1 MADKTAELEE
11 RIVKAL
17 EKLADKHPT
26 TTTYWFR
33 ELAREIRNPGSTD
46 RKDKPGS

>member
-1 MADKTAELEE
+1 MADKTADLEN

-17 EKLADKHPT
+17 EKLAIKHPS

-33 ELAREIRNPGSTD
+33 LLAREITNPGSTD
-46 RKDKPGS
+46 RKDKPDR